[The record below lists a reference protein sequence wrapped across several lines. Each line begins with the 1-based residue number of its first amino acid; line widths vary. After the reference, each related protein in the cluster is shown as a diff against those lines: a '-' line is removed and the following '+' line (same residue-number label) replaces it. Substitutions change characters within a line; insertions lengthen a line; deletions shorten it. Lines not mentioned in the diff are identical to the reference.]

1 MKELLQPPLFLQL
14 FIVPSCLQHE
24 TTLNFITIVTERNMA
39 SSDCRELYGMGEIEV
54 IFWRKFISIELKG
67 TIQPE
72 KRTKNG

>member
-1 MKELLQPPLFLQL
+1 
-14 FIVPSCLQHE
+14 
-24 TTLNFITIVTERNMA
+24 MA

-54 IFWRKFISIELKG
+54 IFWRKFVSIELKG